1 MLFFGAAIFLGVNRG
16 RGGWFMPLAAA
27 FSVTVLF
34 YLGYT

>member
-16 RGGWFMPLAAA
+16 RGGVIMPLAAA
-27 FSVTVLF
+27 FSASMLY